1 MWPFHSTE
9 SANRL
14 ASQRLSTIR
23 NADRIAVIEGGRV
36 REIGT
41 HDELLANEFGRYRRL
56 QMLQDI
62 DTSDVMMDQLH
73 AAGVSHALSREQ
85 DSRIKS
91 VSSKRES
98 IDVELDKER
107 ARKNAKRA
115 WAMGAEDYG
124 YFVIGTIGACIAGLV
139 FPSWGKTH
147 SVHIPM
153 PSLILHL
160 THCAL
165 RIV

>member
-1 MWPFHSTE
+1 M
-9 SANRL
+9 
-14 ASQRLSTIR
+14 
-23 NADRIAVIEGGRV
+23 
-36 REIGT
+36 
-41 HDELLANEFGRYRRL
+41 ANEFGRYRRL

-73 AAGVSHALSREQ
+73 EAGVSHVLSIEQ
-85 DSRIKS
+85 DFHFKS
-91 VSSKRES
+91 VSSRREN
-98 IDVELDKER
+98 ILEELDKESV
-107 ARKNAKRA
+107 RKISKRA

-124 YFVIGTIGACIAGLV
+124 YYVIGAIGACIAGLV

-147 SVHIPM
+147 SVHSPM
-153 PSLILHL
+153 PRPILHL